1 MTFHDIGRIWWVIWK
16 QVFGGLTKTS
26 FCDKI
31 SLQAFSGNKKV
42 AFPNAPASKFD
53 HLEPKT
59 RLRSLSLRKT
69 KFSLRIRK
77 KSLCEGIF
85 LYYVRFKM

>member
-16 QVFGGLTKTS
+16 QVFGELTKTS
-26 FCDKI
+26 FYDKI

-53 HLEPKT
+53 HLGPKAKT
-59 RLRSLSLRKT
+59 GLRSLSLRNA
-69 KFSLRIRK
+69 KFSLR
-77 KSLCEGIF
+77 S
-85 LYYVRFKM
+85 